1 MNPDIEL
8 RLGRLALAVREH
20 IIRMSSGGGCFIGA
34 SLSCADLLVHL
45 YDRVVDLAPDRL
57 DDEDRD
63 YVLLSKGHDVPA
75 LYGTLVELGY
85 MARERLANHL
95 SPDDHIYWHP
105 NTKMPGIEFH
115 SGSLGHGLAVGAGIA
130 MDMKLRG
137 SKQRTFVILGDGELD
152 EGSVWETMLV
162 ASAHH
167 LDSLVAIVDRNG
179 FQANIETESLI
190 PLEPL
195 MDKFQAF
202 GWRVMRVDGHD
213 FGALEEA
220 HDRLKETDGRPSILI
235 ADTVRGRGLPSIE
248 RRADRWFV
256 RFSDDEVTALLEEL
270 HGGAEAS
277 LTSETLVV
285 R

>member
-1 MNPDIEL
+1 MNSDIEL

-85 MARERLANHL
+85 LERERLANHL

-130 MDMKLRG
+130 MDMKMRG
-137 SKQRTFVILGDGELD
+137 SKQRTFVVLGDGELD

-162 ASAHH
+162 ASAHQ
-167 LDSLVAIVDRNG
+167 LDALVAIVDRNG
-179 FQANIETESLI
+179 FQANIETEALI

-195 MDKFQAF
+195 MDKFEAF
-202 GWRVMRVDGHD
+202 GWRAMRVDGHD
-213 FGALEEA
+213 FDALETA
-220 HDRLKETDGRPSILI
+220 HEELKKTDGRPSILI